1 MAVRIPPRICT
12 SRSLLASTA
21 MAASVVTQRIAS
33 SSSGGSARRT
43 PSPYTTLRDRA
54 SCEREIKRSK
64 FIAIAS
70 PIHNEG
76 SAQSFLSEVRD
87 PRATHNCWAYKLG
100 DQFRCNDDGEPSG
113 TAGKPIY
120 SAIVSSGIDMVMVVV
135 IRYFGGIKLGTGGL
149 VRAYGGVALD
159 CLKSAET
166 CLVKPKAPVGIEVP
180 YNLLGTVY
188 HQLQFFHAED
198 IKQDYDTGKDDI
210 TVVTFRLDYDKIESL
225 ENAINSSCGRKFDFY
240 KHDGV
245 ASGAAGVSRRWR
257 AAGHAL
263 LSKAR
268 NMRRCQIDATALETN
283 CLIGMEF

>member
-1 MAVRIPPRICT
+1 MTRSFEKWRCE
-12 SRSLLASTA
+12 SRPISLLSRALLGALA
-21 MAASVVTQRIAS
+21 MARSSATQSIAS
-33 SSSGGSARRT
+33 DAGGGSSRRT
-43 PSPYTTLRDRA
+43 PSPYTTLRERV

-70 PIHNEG
+70 PVHDER
-76 SAQSFLSEVRD
+76 SAQSFLLEVQD

-166 CLVKPKAPVGIEVP
+166 RFVKPKAPVGIEVP
-180 YNLLGTVY
+180 YDLLGTVY
-188 HQLQFFHAED
+188 HQLQLFQAED

-210 TVVTFRLDYDKIESL
+210 TMVTFRLDYDKIDSL

-240 KHDGV
+240 K
-245 ASGAAGVSRRWR
+245 
-257 AAGHAL
+257 
-263 LSKAR
+263 
-268 NMRRCQIDATALETN
+268 Q
-283 CLIGMEF
+283 

>member
-1 MAVRIPPRICT
+1 MAVRIPPHLST
-12 SRSLLASTA
+12 SRALLGALA
-21 MAASVVTQRIAS
+21 MARSSATQSIAS
-33 SSSGGSARRT
+33 DSGGGSSRRT
-43 PSPYTTLRDRA
+43 PSPYTTLRERV

-70 PIHNEG
+70 PVHDER
-76 SAQSFLSEVRD
+76 SAQSFLLEVQD

-135 IRYFGGIKLGTGGL
+135 IRHFGGIKLGTGGL

-166 CLVKPKAPVGIEVP
+166 RFVKPKAPVGIEVP
-180 YNLLGTVY
+180 YDLLGTIY
-188 HQLQFFHAED
+188 HQCTLVCVLSVICHRALFLLRLQLFQAED

-210 TVVTFRLDYDKIESL
+210 TMVTFRLDYDKIDSL

-240 KHDGV
+240 K
-245 ASGAAGVSRRWR
+245 
-257 AAGHAL
+257 
-263 LSKAR
+263 
-268 NMRRCQIDATALETN
+268 Q
-283 CLIGMEF
+283 